1 MAISADRGQ
10 PATRNPQPPTSSWTY
25 ARLTII
31 DGDRRLKPSSVCF
44 DFITFPHPPRIA
56 SARIEIILTN
66 ADDEQRATAV
76 VLPNDPQD
84 TRIPIRLV

>member
-1 MAISADRGQ
+1 MPLSTGRSPAQ
-10 PATRNPQPPTSSWTY
+10 PTTGCWTY

-56 SARIEIILTN
+56 SAQIEIILNN
-66 ADDEQRATAV
+66 ADEEQRATAV
-76 VLPNDPQD
+76 VLPHRPED
-84 TRIPIRLV
+84 TRIPIRLLPVT